1 MNDADVSAREL
12 AGRFGLS
19 RTARCWRGTCPA
31 CGQDAFEVRTG
42 KSGSPR
48 VICYYGC
55 SGAELLPAVQAAL
68 CGLWSPPEGSSA
80 GKSGRSDAE
89 RTVKALILWSGA
101 KAAPSTPADAY
112 LTGRG
117 LADLAASPALRW
129 RADVAHPEERGRVSA
144 MLALVVD
151 AAGQPVAVHRTYLRS
166 DGTGKANVTPAK
178 ASLGPVGGGAIRLDP
193 LAPELVVGEGIE
205 TSASAGRVLDLPAWA
220 AVSAGNLA
228 RALILPEKVRAVVIA
243 ADADGPGRRAADEAA
258 RRWRA
263 EGRRVRVATPDLP
276 GQDFNDLLLARGA
289 KGDSHA

>member
-19 RTARCWRGTCPA
+19 RTARCWRGACPA

-80 GKSGRSDAE
+80 GKSRRSDAE
-89 RTVKALILWSGA
+89 RTAKALTLWSGA
-101 KAAPSTPADAY
+101 KAAPGTPADAY

-117 LADLAASPALRW
+117 LADLATSPSLRW
-129 RADVAHPEERGRVSA
+129 RGDVAHPEERGRLPA

-151 AAGQPVAVHRTYLRS
+151 AAGQPVAVHRTYLRT
-166 DGTGKANVTPAK
+166 DGSGKANVVPAK
-178 ASLGPVGGGAIRLDP
+178 ASLGPVGGGTIRLDP
-193 LAPELVVGEGIE
+193 AAPELVIGEGIE
-205 TSASAGRVLDLPAWA
+205 TSASAGRLMGLPAWA

-228 RALILPEKVRAVVIA
+228 RSVVLPDIVRAVVIA

-263 EGRRVRVATPDLP
+263 AGRRVRVATPDAP
-276 GQDFNDLLLARGA
+276 GQDFNDLLRARGTEA
-289 KGDSHA
+289 AHA